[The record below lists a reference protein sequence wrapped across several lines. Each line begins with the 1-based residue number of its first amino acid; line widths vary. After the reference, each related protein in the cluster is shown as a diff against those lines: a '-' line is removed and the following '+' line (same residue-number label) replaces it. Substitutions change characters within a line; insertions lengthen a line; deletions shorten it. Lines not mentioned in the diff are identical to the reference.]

1 MKLQVDVSGCM
12 GNARCAAV
20 APHLFELDENGYVA
34 TESID
39 VPAGLER
46 EARLA
51 AESCPEQIIV
61 VAEDAS

>member
-20 APHLFELDENGYVA
+20 APKLFTLDEDGYVT
-34 TESID
+34 TETID
-39 VPAGLER
+39 VPEGQEH
-46 EARLA
+46 EAHQA
-51 AESCPEQIIV
+51 VESCPEQIIA